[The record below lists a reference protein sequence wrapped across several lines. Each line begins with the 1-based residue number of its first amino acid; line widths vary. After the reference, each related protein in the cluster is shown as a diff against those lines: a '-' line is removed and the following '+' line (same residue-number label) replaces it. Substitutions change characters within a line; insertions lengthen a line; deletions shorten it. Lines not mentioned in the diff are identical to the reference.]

1 MVLETLHLLNGLM
14 EKDKVAMLK
23 EYENKLVIACN
34 QHKVT
39 PNSIVEFIVATEQ
52 FDLTN
57 LLSSAIRAAR
67 SHQNTV
73 QFSARFHEM
82 SDKSKFKIYDTNGLH
97 Y

>member
-39 PNSIVEFIVATEQ
+39 PNSIVEFIVAAEQ

-57 LLSSAIRAAR
+57 LLWSAIRAAR
-67 SHQNTV
+67 SHQNT
-73 QFSARFHEM
+73 
-82 SDKSKFKIYDTNGLH
+82 I
-97 Y
+97 